1 MKAGGTLM
9 QDPKPHADVRII
21 EKIGRAMPKI
31 YIIALL
37 VMSMISN
44 PLFSSRPATDAK
56 QHVVLLLMG
65 VLGSLL
71 HMFVIQQQQ
80 RIERLERRL
89 AELTDIGGAP

>member
-1 MKAGGTLM
+1 MSDDKT
-9 QDPKPHADVRII
+9 PSADTFADR
-21 EKIGRAMPKI
+21 IGRVLP
-31 YIIALL
+31 YIFVIGLL